1 MGKTRV
7 FKLGHKLVKVFKWW
21 RSTRRRDTYQ
31 RLEPPRSTTGTISKL
46 CKWVYSLKHGAKAL
60 CYAKKDSGH
69 YIRVGQEQ
77 VKPNHAMY
85 VPKGDLAVYVGD
97 KDDDTCRI
105 LVPVAYIN
113 HPLFGELLR
122 EAEKVYGFNHRGGI
136 QIPCRKSEFENV
148 QSKIAAACDGGSRH
162 GRRSWRLK

>member
-7 FKLGHKLVKVFKWW
+7 FKLGHKLVKVFKWCL
-21 RSTRRRDTYQ
+21 RHRTGRRATYQ

-46 CKWVYSLKHGAKAL
+46 CKWVCSLKQGAKGL
-60 CYAKKDSGH
+60 CYEKKDSGL
-69 YIRVGQEQ
+69 YIRVGQEP
-77 VKPNHAMY
+77 VKPNHAMG

-122 EAEKVYGFNHRGGI
+122 KAEKVYGFNHPGGI

-148 QSKIAAACDGGSRH
+148 QTKIAAACDGGSRR
-162 GRRSWRLK
+162 GRRS